1 MSLIFMNM
9 FLETC
14 FQLTFEVSKGSNFLI
29 SKLEKDAEV
38 INEHHYEIMEIS
50 KELQSRIGQYG

>member
-1 MSLIFMNM
+1 MNM

-14 FQLTFEVSKGSNFLI
+14 FQLTVEVSKGSNFLI